1 MERRGSHSKSIH
13 SDDAVHEGHAAV
25 GFSPLCLFAYGTK
38 RRMRGSWTER
48 AEGEKEVCFVWST
61 FCIISWRCPCFAP
74 HKGAMRSVPRSS
86 PPAHMHHPS
95 LSLPLPLLPPP
106 AYSSHGVKGTTSRAI
121 SGSRTPTVQTLG
133 VIKRR
138 REIEIGNR
146 GRRGGLVSCR
156 NTEGIKN
163 EAALL
168 FLLFFSLF
176 FWSELCLSLHLALW
190 IFFSFSAP
198 SWRSSSSFQ
207 PNLSLCLRKC
217 KRKTVTCHIAGLGT
231 CNYML

>member
-1 MERRGSHSKSIH
+1 
-13 SDDAVHEGHAAV
+13 
-25 GFSPLCLFAYGTK
+25 
-38 RRMRGSWTER
+38 
-48 AEGEKEVCFVWST
+48 
-61 FCIISWRCPCFAP
+61 
-74 HKGAMRSVPRSS
+74 MRSVPRSS

-146 GRRGGLVSCR
+146 GRRGGLMSCR

-176 FWSELCLSLHLALW
+176 FWSELCLSLHLALN
-190 IFFSFSAP
+190 FLLLFSPQLAFLVIASA
-198 SWRSSSSFQ
+198 Q
-207 PNLSLCLRKC
+207 SLIVLTEMQKKDSDMSHR
-217 KRKTVTCHIAGLGT
+217 RVRHL
-231 CNYML
+231 